1 MTPDRSERL
10 VDAARAE
17 QIRSDLTRVV
27 DRGPVGFVVTDKAG
41 VIEWINATLVQWLG
55 YDESHLIGQRTLQE
69 LLSPGGRIY
78 YDTHVRPLVH
88 MRHVA
93 NEIALE
99 LVCSDQRRL
108 PVLINASLVIDERT
122 GAESIETFVFDAT
135 RRRQYETELLRE
147 RQSAESAEARLQ
159 VMYDIVSGLAEAET
173 VGDIVRVVT
182 ERASRSMHGANC
194 SVWLLE
200 PGDHAAARI
209 EATSDGGVDRL
220 VELEF
225 PDGGP
230 ALSELAAGRIVL
242 IADRIASADTY
253 PLLNHWMAASGLRS
267 AAIAPLITEGRLI
280 GAMSYGYEDDHRFDD
295 VELRTAQALAAQTEQ
310 ALVRARILEVERRN
324 KRLLENLLEFTT
336 MLSAA
341 LTLGEVIDTIVDRGQ
356 QLLGAVGTRVALL
369 DDSGTSVRFVRHGGS
384 EGHQAISLPLDK
396 RSIGCEAIRTNRV
409 VVVDS
414 GDELARRYPES
425 PILDHP
431 NFGRVMA
438 TPLRRGDEVL
448 GAWVLA
454 EGDAGPSGA
463 IDATMFEL
471 FAEQAGQ
478 ATQRAATHEAE
489 SLARAQADVRNVVSV
504 ALNRSMTTVEVGR
517 AITDQ
522 GQAAFNASAIAVFV
536 VDSDDHTSLDF
547 QAGSGFDQAAPGF
560 VSSIPIDDRLASLL
574 NGFDAPIFAVGESDF
589 DDLLERSVGAAR
601 DGSSAVLPLGVSGQ
615 ILGLIVMGFDRPD
628 ALTSTMHVA
637 LSSLAAEAKVAL
649 LRARRYDLEHGVATT
664 LQRSLLPKVSSVG
677 DHWEVTTSHE
687 PWSDLL
693 EVGGDFFD
701 VTPSDD
707 GRILLVVGDVV
718 GHGLAAAASM
728 GLLRSAAKML
738 ALITQGP
745 AEVIEGLNAFAA
757 VTPGVLYSSVCCV
770 ELRPDGA
777 GRYSCAGHPFPVLRH
792 RGGQTE
798 LLEGGRSPL
807 LGVSNATP
815 PTATFAMDVGSTLV
829 AYSDGLIERRGT
841 TVDAGLDRLREL
853 LGTLGDSQ
861 EEITAEQVVRAM
873 FDDQRREDDVVAVCV
888 TRSAADGIR

>member
-1 MTPDRSERL
+1 
-10 VDAARAE
+10 
-17 QIRSDLTRVV
+17 
-27 DRGPVGFVVTDKAG
+27 
-41 VIEWINATLVQWLG
+41 
-55 YDESHLIGQRTLQE
+55 
-69 LLSPGGRIY
+69 
-78 YDTHVRPLVH
+78 
-88 MRHVA
+88 
-93 NEIALE
+93 
-99 LVCSDQRRL
+99 
-108 PVLINASLVIDERT
+108 
-122 GAESIETFVFDAT
+122 
-135 RRRQYETELLRE
+135 
-147 RQSAESAEARLQ
+147 
-159 VMYDIVSGLAEAET
+159 
-173 VGDIVRVVT
+173 
-182 ERASRSMHGANC
+182 
-194 SVWLLE
+194 
-200 PGDHAAARI
+200 
-209 EATSDGGVDRL
+209 
-220 VELEF
+220 
-225 PDGGP
+225 
-230 ALSELAAGRIVL
+230 
-242 IADRIASADTY
+242 
-253 PLLNHWMAASGLRS
+253 
-267 AAIAPLITEGRLI
+267 
-280 GAMSYGYEDDHRFDD
+280 
-295 VELRTAQALAAQTEQ
+295 
-310 ALVRARILEVERRN
+310 
-324 KRLLENLLEFTT
+324 
-336 MLSAA
+336 
-341 LTLGEVIDTIVDRGQ
+341 
-356 QLLGAVGTRVALL
+356 
-369 DDSGTSVRFVRHGGS
+369 
-384 EGHQAISLPLDK
+384 
-396 RSIGCEAIRTNRV
+396 
-409 VVVDS
+409 
-414 GDELARRYPES
+414 
-425 PILDHP
+425 
-431 NFGRVMA
+431 
-438 TPLRRGDEVL
+438 
-448 GAWVLA
+448 
-454 EGDAGPSGA
+454 
-463 IDATMFEL
+463 
-471 FAEQAGQ
+471 
-478 ATQRAATHEAE
+478 
-489 SLARAQADVRNVVSV
+489 
-504 ALNRSMTTVEVGR
+504 
-517 AITDQ
+517 
-522 GQAAFNASAIAVFV
+522 
-536 VDSDDHTSLDF
+536 
-547 QAGSGFDQAAPGF
+547 
-560 VSSIPIDDRLASLL
+560 
-574 NGFDAPIFAVGESDF
+574 
-589 DDLLERSVGAAR
+589 
-601 DGSSAVLPLGVSGQ
+601 
-615 ILGLIVMGFDRPD
+615 MGFDRPD